1 MPASKLHAMCKS
13 IYEYKFA
20 GVVKSTN
27 LDLYRIL
34 DKYSYTVVMN
44 NHVQSKNEVYDSA
57 YIFRPVLLCFLQFGI
72 ICLNLFLSRL
82 CGFF

>member
-34 DKYSYTVVMN
+34 DKYSYTLVMN

-57 YIFRPVLLCFLQFGI
+57 TYSGQYSFAFF
-72 ICLNLFLSRL
+72 NLASFA
-82 CGFF
+82 